1 MPEKILLRF
10 AVPSSVLAVL
20 LLAVG
25 GCTPP
30 LLNKNDDKVFTSGYD
45 DYQAGRYKD
54 ADRKFSE
61 VVADNPQSAALS
73 EVYYFRGLTRLQE
86 SRRNEARAD
95 FQAGATHYGRELT
108 QIYSMTCL
116 ANMEYEDGHD
126 QQAVPLYRT
135 VLEHPVPGLPTDKI
149 LYRLGVSLQRLGRWN
164 EADETFARL
173 LKDHSDSPLAA
184 EARIRTQADS
194 FTLQAGAF
202 TDRAKAATLA
212 ARLRQDG
219 YPVVL
224 AVVAAGGKTFHVVNV
239 GHYHTAAEAQAAS
252 TRLAGKGYHCIM
264 RP

>member
-1 MPEKILLRF
+1 MTRF
-10 AVPSSVLAVL
+10 AVPTSVLVL
-20 LLAVG
+20 LFLALG
-25 GCTPP
+25 GCTTP

-45 DYQAGRYKD
+45 DFQAGRLKD

-61 VVADNPQSAALS
+61 VIADNPHSPALS
-73 EVYYFRGLTRLQE
+73 EVYYFRGLTRLQL
-86 SRRNEARAD
+86 SRRAEARAD
-95 FQAGATHYGRELT
+95 FQAGSTRYGREIT

-126 QQAVPLYRT
+126 LQAVPLYRT
-135 VLEHPVPGLPTDKI
+135 VLEHPVPKLPADSV

-173 LKDHSDSPLAA
+173 LKEHPDSPLAA
-184 EARIRTQADS
+184 EARRRTQADS

-202 TDRAKAATLA
+202 TERPKAESLA

-219 YPVVL
+219 YTVTL

-239 GHYHTAAEAQAAS
+239 GHYRTAAEAQAAS
-252 TRLAGKGYHCIM
+252 ARLAAKGYHCIL